1 MFPDNFIAFIG
12 ITTLVSLAPGANTM
26 FVMSQAALRG
36 RRAGI
41 AAGLGIELSNVFY
54 FLLVAFGLSSL
65 IAASEM
71 TFDLL
76 KWGGALY
83 LAAIGVVAF
92 ARSFRRD
99 MQPPPVSEIPAV
111 RSSHGAFFDGLAIG
125 MGNPK
130 TIIWFLTLL
139 PQFINKDGDVFAQT
153 MTIAVVGTII
163 DIGVQWLYVYAGGQ
177 LSRFLARPKIR
188 AWFER
193 AMGVIFMGLA
203 LVVALSHRG

>member
-41 AAGLGIELSNVFY
+41 MAGLGIETANVIY
-54 FLLVAFGLSSL
+54 FLLVAFGL
-65 IAASEM
+65 ATVVATSEFI
-71 TFDLL
+71 FDLL

-83 LAAIGVVAF
+83 LAVIGVLAF
-92 ARSFRRD
+92 GRSFRAI
-99 MQPPPVSEIPAV
+99 PPAPVAEVPAV
-111 RSSHGAFFDGLAIG
+111 RSSHGAFIDGLMIA

-139 PQFINKDGDVFAQT
+139 PQFINKERDVFTQT
-153 MTIAVVGTII
+153 MAIAVVGTII
-163 DIGVQWLYVYAGGQ
+163 DIAVQWLYVYAGGA
-177 LSRFLARPKIR
+177 LSRFMAQPNIR

-193 AMGVIFMGLA
+193 GMGFVFMGLA
-203 LVVALSHRG
+203 LVVALSHRF

>member
-26 FVMSQAALRG
+26 FVMSQAALKG

-41 AAGLGIELSNVFY
+41 FAGLGIEVSNVFY
-54 FLLVAFGLSSL
+54 FLLIAFGLSGL

-71 TFDLL
+71 VFDLL
-76 KWGGALY
+76 KWGGAIF
-83 LAAIGVVAF
+83 LAVLGVNAF
-92 ARSFRRD
+92 ARSFTRE
-99 MQPPPVSEIPAV
+99 QPSPVAAIPTV

-139 PQFINKDGDVFAQT
+139 PQFINKQGDVFAQT

-163 DIGVQWLYVYAGGQ
+163 DIGVQWLYVYAGGA
-177 LSRFLARPKIR
+177 LSRFLSQPRIR

-193 AMGVIFMGLA
+193 GMGIIFMALA
-203 LVVALSHRG
+203 LVVALSHRI

>member
-41 AAGLGIELSNVFY
+41 MAGLGIEVSNVFY
-54 FLLVAFGLSSL
+54 FLLIAFGLAGL
-65 IAASEM
+65 IAASEFV
-71 TFDLL
+71 FDIL
-76 KWGGALY
+76 KWAGALY
-83 LAAIGVVAF
+83 LAIIGVLAF
-92 ARSFRRD
+92 ARSF
-99 MQPPPVSEIPAV
+99 QKAPPSPVTEVPAV
-111 RSSHGAFFDGLAIG
+111 RSSHGAFLDGLMIG

-139 PQFINKDGDVFAQT
+139 PQFINKAGDVFAQT
-153 MTIAVVGTII
+153 MVIAVVGTII
-163 DIGVQWLYVYAGGQ
+163 DVGVQWLYVYAGGA
-177 LSRFLARPKIR
+177 LSRFLGQPDIR

-193 AMGVIFMGLA
+193 GMGVIFMGLA
-203 LVVALSHRG
+203 LVVALSHRI